1 VIKARV
7 FWILTLAL
15 PFLLSACA
23 GGEKSSGQPNCDLD
37 INNLSGTWVSLKG
50 GGTGKDVPDPFAR
63 IQFNSEGD
71 KATAIYTAGQVAP
84 GNPATNKYDYERTS
98 VSESGEALY
107 SINMFPEKS
116 KQRIERL
123 KKDNRRL
130 DVKFEGRL
138 YITIDKNRCALTLKD
153 FYVTYVKGEETM
165 DSNPTGIRT
174 YLRATDE
181 LSFVHCDE
189 VQQLYPFA
197 MEDPKWGDRGDPPLD
212 AKEGIFA
219 NEPMWFHYAEKQH
232 DGSKD
237 EILAKQ
243 QKAGVMAKEGCT
255 YDFEMWV
262 RDRRV
267 ASSQKVAVEPNDKG
281 FLHWKVQH
289 TFDKSSASGLFVE
302 MHRYMTCAEGG
313 RTLAGNACTVVWPER
328 ERTAEEKAE
337 AEAGAKKKK

>member
-1 VIKARV
+1 MHARL
-7 FWILTLAL
+7 FWILAVSL
-15 PFLLSACA
+15 PFALSACM
-23 GGEKSSGQPNCDLD
+23 GGSSTPARPDCDLD

-63 IQFNSEGD
+63 IKFSTEDG
-71 KATAIYTAGQVAP
+71 KGKAIYTAGQVAP

-98 VSESGEALY
+98 VSEGGEALY

-138 YITIDKNRCALTLKD
+138 YVTIDQNRCALTLKD

-197 MEDPKWGDRGDPPLD
+197 MENPKWGERGDPPLD

-219 NEPMWFHYAEKQH
+219 KEPMWFHYAEKQFE
-232 DGSKD
+232 GSRD
-237 EILAKQ
+237 EVLTKQ
-243 QKAGVMAKEGCT
+243 QKAGVMAKEGCS
-255 YDFEMWV
+255 YDYDLWV

-267 ASSQKVAVEPNDKG
+267 EGKQKVAVTPKDKG
-281 FLHWKVQH
+281 FLHWRAQH
-289 TFDKSSASGLFVE
+289 SFEKSSAAGLFVE
-302 MHRYMTCAEGG
+302 MHRYMTCAEGE
-313 RTLAGNACTVVWPER
+313 RTLIGNACTVVWPER

-337 AEAGAKKKK
+337 AEAEANKKK

>member
-1 VIKARV
+1 VIQARIL
-7 FWILTLAL
+7 WILTAAFPLVL
-15 PFLLSACA
+15 VACA
-23 GGEKSSGQPNCDLD
+23 GGVQTTARTDCELD
-37 INNLSGTWVSLKG
+37 ISNLSGTWVSLKG
-50 GGTGKDVPDPFAR
+50 GGTGKDVPDSFAR
-63 IQFNSEGD
+63 IQFTTEGD
-71 KATAIYTAGQVAP
+71 KGSAIYTAGQVAP
-84 GNPATNKYDYERTS
+84 GNPATNKYDYVRTS

-107 SINMFPEKS
+107 SINMFADKS

-138 YITIDKNRCALTLKD
+138 YVTVDKNRCALTLKD

-181 LSFVHCDE
+181 LSFVNCGE

-197 MEDPKWGDRGDPPLD
+197 MENPKWGDRGDPPLN
-212 AKEGIFA
+212 AKAGIFA
-219 NEPMWFHYAEKQH
+219 NEPMWFHYAEKQYE
-232 DGSKD
+232 GSKA
-237 EILAKQ
+237 EVLAQ
-243 QKAGVMAKEGCT
+243 QEKAGVMAKEGCS
-255 YDFEMWV
+255 YDFEMWI
-262 RDRRV
+262 RDRRL
-267 ASSQKVAVEPNDKG
+267 ASAQKVAVESNDKG

-289 TFDKSSASGLFVE
+289 TFDKSSADGLFVE

-328 ERTAEEKAE
+328 ARTPEEKAE
-337 AEAGAKKKK
+337 AKKKKK